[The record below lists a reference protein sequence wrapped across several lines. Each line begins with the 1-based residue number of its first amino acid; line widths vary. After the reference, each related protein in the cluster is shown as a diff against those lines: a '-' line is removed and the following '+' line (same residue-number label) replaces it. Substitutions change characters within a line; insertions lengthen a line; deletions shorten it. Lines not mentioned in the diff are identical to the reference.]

1 MLSCRTLLM
10 CIQLLECRN
19 TTHQFVNNPNVSCL
33 IHASSAKCLWTP
45 VKDCYELKQKWGLQ
59 VRCCKSCHAYS
70 LSMRSFYKRSCIRN
84 RAWQEWYIMQ
94 IIRKWLRRGYSKL
107 PWLLTSGGGNPVS
120 PIHNV
125 KTTYMLIHVQVCWV
139 ASAWH

>member
-1 MLSCRTLLM
+1 MNCVCSVAELLLM
-10 CIQLLECRN
+10 WSQLLECRN

-33 IHASSAKCLWTP
+33 IRASSAKCLWTP
-45 VKDCYELKQKWGLQ
+45 VKDCDELKQKWRLQ

-70 LSMRSFYKRSCIRN
+70 WAWGAFTRGPVSEIGHDKNDTSC
-84 RAWQEWYIMQ
+84 
-94 IIRKWLRRGYSKL
+94 KWLRRGYSKL
-107 PWLLTSGGGNPVS
+107 LWLLTSGGHPVS

-139 ASAWH
+139 ASARH